1 MDQLM
6 LFYLVLAIFFLGFV
20 LLAIF
25 GKTEENSNRKTKR
38 TTTS

>member
-6 LFYLVLAIFFLGFV
+6 LFYLILAIMFLGFV

-25 GKTEENSNRKTKR
+25 GRTDKRK
-38 TTTS
+38 